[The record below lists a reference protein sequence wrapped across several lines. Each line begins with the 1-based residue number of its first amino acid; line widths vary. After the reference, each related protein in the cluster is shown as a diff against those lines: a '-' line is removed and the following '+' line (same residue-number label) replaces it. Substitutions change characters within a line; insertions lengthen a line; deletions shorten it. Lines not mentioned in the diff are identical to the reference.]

1 MTGASSFPGRSAST
15 GQKHD
20 QGHSPGLTV
29 RIHWNVTNPKT
40 CPGRGK
46 MLETSVRIRLEEAHH
61 EGDSLVA
68 IARAYLEYA
77 ARLQREQASIV

>member
-1 MTGASSFPGRSAST
+1 
-15 GQKHD
+15 
-20 QGHSPGLTV
+20 
-29 RIHWNVTNPKT
+29 
-40 CPGRGK
+40 